1 MVNKSTNPK
10 ALDTRIESLVADCQE
25 YDRLGRNLSEQRR
38 RQNKIP
44 WTKVRYERCRLVD
57 RGPI

>member
-1 MVNKSTNPK
+1 MVNKSTNVK
-10 ALDTRIESLVADCQE
+10 ALNMRIESLVADCQE
-25 YDRLGRNLSEQRR
+25 YDRLGRNTSEQRR

-44 WTKVRYERCRLVD
+44 WTKVKYEKGRLVD